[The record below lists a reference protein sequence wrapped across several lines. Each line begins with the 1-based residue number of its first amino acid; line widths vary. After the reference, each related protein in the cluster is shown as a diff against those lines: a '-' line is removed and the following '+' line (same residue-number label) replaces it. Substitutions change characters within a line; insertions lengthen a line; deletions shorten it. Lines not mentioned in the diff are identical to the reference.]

1 MKRFISILVA
11 VMMVLTL
18 LPLGRVFAEEEMRG
32 PKVDPTT
39 IEEKFETNKKALKA
53 KIDEARGIDL
63 TKYEDGDEKNTF
75 TKAIE
80 EAETVYALTEVTEE
94 AIGKMQAETAK
105 LAAAI
110 TTFKENA
117 KEVEENPEP
126 EDKLKKAKE
135 TAKTQIDSLGYLSET
150 EKNSYK
156 TEIDNA
162 NSDEAISEILERA
175 KAKNTENKAEKEKA
189 KLEEAKTKAE
199 KEIKALTKLTDEE
212 KAPFLK
218 QVKDATKV
226 EDVEKTVE
234 AARKAD
240 TEKQDPPVVDKLA
253 EAKAKAEK
261 EITALTKLTDEEK
274 APFLKQVKDAET
286 VDAVNAALEAAKK
299 ADNDKQDPKPEDK
312 LAEAKAKAEKEIK
325 ALTKLTDKEKAS
337 FIKQV
342 KDATTVADVEK
353 AVKDAKDADDKKT
366 TPSVPSDD
374 YSTRVPRAIRTTI
387 ANANAMIAHP
397 RYGFASYSSRANLEN
412 RLSSLK
418 SIANDF
424 ENGYYNKYW
433 NGKFLNGYYGDE
445 WYDYYENGYY
455 YRNGVPYT
463 YSGFRAHF
471 GYYPKYDMS
480 DYYGRGYWNG
490 KYRRGYYR
498 DGWYDYY
505 ENGYYYRDGE
515 RYTYSEFRKEFGYYP
530 SYAYGRGYWYDYAED
545 RDPYYGYQGRYG
557 YYYGSSIRD
566 AVERTVNAINAVAIS
581 ADAPLMKVSYPSSS
595 DYDGYY
601 DYYPW
606 YYDPYY
612 YDGYYYDQ
620 NSSKIRELKKLIGEA
635 EELAASRSDAQWAPY
650 RSELTDAANY
660 GRKAAKGRAS
670 VKGAIEELEKAIKKA
685 KTDGMKLYIR
695 RGYMTGVNGT
705 EFNPSG
711 TLTRAE
717 MAQIIENLLEQSG
730 DTVAF
735 APKNFND
742 VESGRW
748 YKKAV
753 NLVSSHNIMKGNPD
767 GNFYPQK
774 PVSIEELIV
783 IAARLGGHTPQ
794 NGNVFGI
801 EKHYWSV
808 HYIQT
813 AYVKGWIGMDKF
825 NPSAPITRG
834 QAVQILNRSLNFGVD
849 KEFINKYGAQMNK
862 FSDVTMSSPYYYDI
876 VAATNT
882 ISYSQVPKS
891 KTRIWRAYQTSNGW
905 SSSKYSNGTYVKP
918 YTGW

>member
-18 LPLGRVFAEEEMRG
+18 LPLGRVFAEDAGTGPVVDQGGSKERDGGDDSGSTDLDNAKKEAIATINDLGNLSQDEKDGFINRVNAAEETTAITAIVAEATQKDKKNADEKAKKEAEEEAKKQLESAKKSLDEKIKEAE
-32 PKVDPTT
+32 KVKNTANYTNASEKNKTAFNKALEDAKEAIKKEDATEESLKEAEDKLVAAQKALDGK
-39 IEEKFETNKKALKA
+39 EEKPKPEEDTTEEKLAKAKIALKA
-53 KIDEARGIDL
+53 KID
-63 TKYEDGDEKNTF
+63 
-75 TKAIE
+75 
-80 EAETVYALTEVTEE
+80 
-94 AIGKMQAETAK
+94 
-105 LAAAI
+105 AA
-110 TTFKENA
+110 N
-117 KEVEENPEP
+117 
-126 EDKLKKAKE
+126 KAKE
-135 TAKTQIDSLGYLSET
+135 TDAYKNAT
-150 EKNSYK
+150 E
-156 TEIDNA
+156 
-162 NSDEAISEILERA
+162 
-175 KAKNTENKAEKEKA
+175 
-189 KLEEAKTKAE
+189 
-199 KEIKALTKLTDEE
+199 
-212 KAPFLK
+212 
-218 QVKDATKV
+218 
-226 EDVEKTVE
+226 
-234 AARKAD
+234 
-240 TEKQDPPVVDKLA
+240 
-253 EAKAKAEK
+253 
-261 EITALTKLTDEEK
+261 
-274 APFLKQVKDAET
+274 
-286 VDAVNAALEAAKK
+286 
-299 ADNDKQDPKPEDK
+299 
-312 LAEAKAKAEKEIK
+312 
-325 ALTKLTDKEKAS
+325 
-337 FIKQV
+337 
-342 KDATTVADVEK
+342 
-353 AVKDAKDADDKKT
+353 DKKT
-366 TPSVPSDD
+366 AFEDALKAAEAEYKNDKATVETLDAAGTLLDSKKDALDGKTTPVVPSDN

-387 ANANAMIAHP
+387 ANANAMMAHP
-397 RYGFASYSSRANLEN
+397 LYGSASYSSRTNLEN
-412 RLSSLK
+412 QLASLK

-424 ENGYYNKYW
+424 ENGYYSRYW
-433 NGKFLNGYYGDE
+433 NGKYWNGYYGDE

-490 KYRRGYYR
+490 KHWRGYYR

-505 ENGYYYRDGE
+505 ENGYYYRDGVP
-515 RYTYSEFRKEFGYYP
+515 YTYNEFRREFGYYP
-530 SYAYGRGYWYDYAED
+530 DYAYGRGYWYDYDED
-545 RDPYYGYQGRYG
+545 WDPYYGYQGRYG

-566 AVERTVNAINAVAIS
+566 AVERTVDAINAVAIS

-753 NLVSSHNIMKGNPD
+753 NFVSSHNIMKGNPD

-825 NPSAPITRG
+825 DPSAPITRG
-834 QAVQILNRSLNFGVD
+834 QAVQILNRSLNYGVD

-882 ISYSQVPKS
+882 ISYSQVPNS

-905 SSSKYSNGTYVKP
+905 SSPKYSNGTYVKP

>member
-18 LPLGRVFAEEEMRG
+18 LPLGRVFAEDEVTEQEEMRG
-32 PKVDPTT
+32 PSVDPTT
-39 IEEKFETNKKALKA
+39 IEEKFEANKMALKA
-53 KIDEARGIDL
+53 KIDEAKEIDL
-63 TKYEDGDEKNTF
+63 SKYADGDVKNNF

-94 AIGKMQAETAK
+94 NVGKMQEATTK
-105 LAAAI
+105 LTEAI
-110 TTFKENA
+110 NTFKTNA
-117 KEVEENPEP
+117 KEVEEEA
-126 EDKLKKAKE
+126 KKQLEAAKESLTKKIEEAKE
-135 TAKTQIDSLGYLSET
+135 TMKTVKYTKASEDNKAAFDKALEEAEKALAKQGVTADELTEAENKLVDAQKALDGKEEEPKPGET
-150 EKNSYK
+150 PEEK
-156 TEIDNA
+156 
-162 NSDEAISEILERA
+162 LA
-175 KAKNTENKAEKEKA
+175 KAKKALKA
-189 KLEEAKTKAE
+189 KIDAATA
-199 KEIKALTKLTDEE
+199 
-212 KAPFLK
+212 
-218 QVKDATKV
+218 VKDTDKYKNATK
-226 EDVEKTVE
+226 TN
-234 AARKAD
+234 
-240 TEKQDPPVVDKLA
+240 
-253 EAKAKAEK
+253 
-261 EITALTKLTDEEK
+261 
-274 APFLKQVKDAET
+274 KDAF
-286 VDAVNAALEAAKK
+286 DNALEAAEAEYKNDKATVETLDAAGTLLDSKK
-299 ADNDKQDPKPEDK
+299 ADLDG
-312 LAEAKAKAEKEIK
+312 
-325 ALTKLTDKEKAS
+325 
-337 FIKQV
+337 
-342 KDATTVADVEK
+342 
-353 AVKDAKDADDKKT
+353 KT
-366 TPSVPSDD
+366 TPSVPSDN

-387 ANANAMIAHP
+387 ANANAMMAHP

-412 RLSSLK
+412 RLASLK

-433 NGKFLNGYYGDE
+433 NGKFWNGYYGDE

-505 ENGYYYRDGE
+505 EDGYYYRDGVP
-515 RYTYSEFRKEFGYYP
+515 YTYSEFRREFGYYP
-530 SYAYGRGYWYDYAED
+530 SYSYGRGYWYDYDED
-545 RDPYYGYQGRYG
+545 WDPYYGYQGRYG

-566 AVERTVNAINAVAIS
+566 AVERTVDAINAVAIS

-670 VKGAIEELEKAIKKA
+670 VTGAIEELEKAIKKA

-695 RGYMTGVNGT
+695 RGYMMGVNGT
-705 EFNPSG
+705 EFNLSG

-891 KTRIWRAYQTSNGW
+891 RTRIWRAYQTSNGW

>member
-18 LPLGRVFAEEEMRG
+18 LPLGRVFAEKEVTEQEEQEVMEAPEEEG
-32 PKVDPTT
+32 GDETPGDKTPGEKTPGEETPEDKTPGEKTKDEAKEEPKLEEAKTNAKKIIEDLTNLSQEDKNGFFSKIDSATKTTDIDNIVAEATQKDTKIAEEKDKEEAKEEAKKQLETAKDSLTKKFEKAKGYKETVKYTKATNENKAAFDKALEDAKKALNEAEEALKKEDVTVNELTTAEKKLTEAEKELTTAQDALDGEEEDPTPGKT
-39 IEEKFETNKKALKA
+39 PEENIADAKKALKA
-53 KIDEARGIDL
+53 KIYD
-63 TKYEDGDEKNTF
+63 
-75 TKAIE
+75 
-80 EAETVYALTEVTEE
+80 AE
-94 AIGKMQAETAK
+94 
-105 LAAAI
+105 
-110 TTFKENA
+110 
-117 KEVEENPEP
+117 
-126 EDKLKKAKE
+126 KAKE
-135 TAKTQIDSLGYLSET
+135 TVKYTKA
-150 EKNSYK
+150 
-156 TEIDNA
+156 
-162 NSDEAISEILERA
+162 SDEKKAAFDKALED
-175 KAKNTENKAEKEKA
+175 AEKALKKEDVTADELTAAETALEKA
-189 KLEEAKTKAE
+189 QD
-199 KEIKALTKLTDEE
+199 ALDGE
-212 KAPFLK
+212 
-218 QVKDATKV
+218 
-226 EDVEKTVE
+226 
-234 AARKAD
+234 
-240 TEKQDPPVVDKLA
+240 
-253 EAKAKAEK
+253 
-261 EITALTKLTDEEK
+261 
-274 APFLKQVKDAET
+274 
-286 VDAVNAALEAAKK
+286 
-299 ADNDKQDPKPEDK
+299 
-312 LAEAKAKAEKEIK
+312 
-325 ALTKLTDKEKAS
+325 
-337 FIKQV
+337 
-342 KDATTVADVEK
+342 
-353 AVKDAKDADDKKT
+353 T
-366 TPSVPSDD
+366 TPVVPSDD
-374 YSTRVPRAIRTTI
+374 YSTRVPRAIRNTI
-387 ANANAMIAHP
+387 VNAKAMIAHP
-397 RYGFASYSSRANLEN
+397 RYSSASDSSRANLEN
-412 RLSSLK
+412 RLANLK

-433 NGKFLNGYYGDE
+433 NGKYWNGYYGDG
-445 WYDYYENGYY
+445 WYDYYDNGYY

-463 YSGFRAHF
+463 YSRFKARF
-471 GYYPKYDMS
+471 GYSPKYDMS

-505 ENGYYYRDGE
+505 ENGYYYRDGVPYE
-515 RYTYSEFRKEFGYYP
+515 YDEFIREFGYYP
-530 SYAYGRGYWYDYAED
+530 SYAYGRGYWYDYDED
-545 RDPYYGYQGRYG
+545 WDPHYGYQGRYG

-566 AVERTVNAINAVAIS
+566 AVERTVEAINAVANES
-581 ADAPLMKVSYPSSS
+581 GAYDMRASYPSSS

-695 RGYMTGVNGT
+695 RGYMMGVNGT

-891 KTRIWRAYQTSNGW
+891 KTRIWRAFQTSNGW

>member
-18 LPLGRVFAEEEMRG
+18 LPLGRVFAEEDVTEQEVMAEQG
-32 PKVDPTT
+32 EGEEAPKPGEGEGGEETLTPGDSGETGGT
-39 IEEKFETNKKALKA
+39 EEKVNVLYEYVSSTAEKTLPDTLKA
-53 KIDEARGIDL
+53 P
-63 TKYEDGDEKNTF
+63 
-75 TKAIE
+75 
-80 EAETVYALTEVTEE
+80 
-94 AIGKMQAETAK
+94 
-105 LAAAI
+105 
-110 TTFKENA
+110 NA
-117 KEVEENPEP
+117 KEVAKGETVNVPETPNPAELTTEDGKWTFKGWTPDTNQENVQADVTFKGTWEFTEKEPIAEKVNVTYEYVSGTDGKTLPDTLKAPDAKEVKKGETVEVPETPNPAELTTEDGKWTFKGWTPDTNQENVQADVTFKGTWEFTEKEEPTPGETPE
-126 EDKLKKAKE
+126 EKIAKAKE
-135 TAKTQIDSLGYLSET
+135 ALK
-150 EKNSYK
+150 EKIN
-156 TEIDNA
+156 DA
-162 NSDEAISEILERA
+162 
-175 KAKNTENKAEKEKA
+175 EKA
-189 KLEEAKTKAE
+189 KYTDAYKNATKAT
-199 KEIKALTKLTDEE
+199 KNAFDNAL
-212 KAPFLK
+212 
-218 QVKDATKV
+218 KD
-226 EDVEKTVE
+226 
-234 AARKAD
+234 
-240 TEKQDPPVVDKLA
+240 
-253 EAKAKAEK
+253 AKAEL
-261 EITALTKLTDEEK
+261 ESATATEDTLK
-274 APFLKQVKDAET
+274 AAGILLDAR
-286 VDAVNAALEAAKK
+286 K
-299 ADNDKQDPKPEDK
+299 NDLDGK
-312 LAEAKAKAEKEIK
+312 
-325 ALTKLTDKEKAS
+325 T
-337 FIKQV
+337 
-342 KDATTVADVEK
+342 
-353 AVKDAKDADDKKT
+353 T
-366 TPSVPSDD
+366 TPSVPSDN
-374 YSTRVPRAIRTTI
+374 YSARVPRAVRNTI
-387 ANANAMIAHP
+387 ANANAMMADP
-397 RYGFASYSSRANLEN
+397 RYGFASYSSRTNLEN
-412 RLSSLK
+412 RLASLK

-424 ENGYYNKYW
+424 ENGYYNKHW
-433 NGKFLNGYYGDE
+433 NGKFWNGYYGDE

-490 KYRRGYYR
+490 KHWRGYYR

-505 ENGYYYRDGE
+505 ENGYYYRDGVP
-515 RYTYSEFRKEFGYYP
+515 YTYNEFRREFGYYP
-530 SYAYGRGYWYDYAED
+530 DYAYGRGHWYDYYDED
-545 RDPYYGYQGRYG
+545 WDPYYGYQGRYG

-566 AVERTVNAINAVAIS
+566 AVERTVDAINAVAIS

-620 NSSKIRELKKLIGEA
+620 NSSKVRELKKLIGEA

-670 VKGAIEELEKAIKKA
+670 VTGAIEELEKAIKKA

-695 RGYMTGVNGT
+695 RGYMMGVNGT

-882 ISYSQVPKS
+882 ISYSQVPNS
-891 KTRIWRAYQTSNGW
+891 KTRIWRAFQTSNGW

>member
-18 LPLGRVFAEEEMRG
+18 LPLGRVFAEEDVTDETVMEVPG
-32 PKVDPTT
+32 DEEGGDETLTPGEDGETEQIDVEYKYVSDSAENVLPASIVAPKSKKVDKGETVEVPTKPEDVT
-39 IEEKFETNKKALKA
+39 TEEGTWTFVSWDPNETQTNVQENLTFTGTWKFTKKEEPIKEQVYVEYKYVSDSVENVLPASIVAPKSKKVDKGETVEVPTKPEDVTTEEGTWTFVSWDPNETQTNVQENLTFTGTWKFTEKEEPKPGETPEEK
-53 KIDEARGIDL
+53 
-63 TKYEDGDEKNTF
+63 
-75 TKAIE
+75 
-80 EAETVYALTEVTEE
+80 
-94 AIGKMQAETAK
+94 
-105 LAAAI
+105 LA
-110 TTFKENA
+110 
-117 KEVEENPEP
+117 
-126 EDKLKKAKE
+126 
-135 TAKTQIDSLGYLSET
+135 
-150 EKNSYK
+150 
-156 TEIDNA
+156 
-162 NSDEAISEILERA
+162 
-175 KAKNTENKAEKEKA
+175 KEKA
-189 KLEEAKTKAE
+189 NAE

-218 QVKDATKV
+218 QVEEA
-226 EDVEKTVE
+226 KTV
-234 AARKAD
+234 K
-240 TEKQDPPVVDKLA
+240 
-253 EAKAKAEK
+253 
-261 EITALTKLTDEEK
+261 
-274 APFLKQVKDAET
+274 
-286 VDAVNAALEAAKK
+286 
-299 ADNDKQDPKPEDK
+299 
-312 LAEAKAKAEKEIK
+312 
-325 ALTKLTDKEKAS
+325 
-337 FIKQV
+337 
-342 KDATTVADVEK
+342 DVEK
-353 AVKDAKDADDKKT
+353 ALKNAKDANSKTT
-366 TPSVPSDD
+366 TPSVPSDN
-374 YSTRVPRAIRTTI
+374 YSAKVPRAIRTTI
-387 ANANAMIAHP
+387 ANANAMMADP
-397 RYGFASYSSRANLEN
+397 RYGFASYSSRTNLEN
-412 RLSSLK
+412 RLASLK

-424 ENGYYNKYW
+424 ENGYYNRYW
-433 NGKFLNGYYGDE
+433 NGKYWNGYYGDE
-445 WYDYYENGYY
+445 WYDYYDNGYY

-490 KYRRGYYR
+490 KHWRGYYR

-505 ENGYYYRDGE
+505 ENGYYYRDGVP
-515 RYTYSEFRKEFGYYP
+515 YTYNEFRREFGYYP
-530 SYAYGRGYWYDYAED
+530 DYAYGRGHWYDYYDED
-545 RDPYYGYQGRYG
+545 WDPYYGYQGRYG
-557 YYYGSSIRD
+557 YYYDSSIRD
-566 AVERTVNAINAVAIS
+566 AVERTVDAINAVAIS
-581 ADAPLMKVSYPSSS
+581 ADAPYMKVSYPSSS

-695 RGYMTGVNGT
+695 RGYMMGVNGT

>member
-18 LPLGRVFAEEEMRG
+18 LPVGRVFAEEEVTEQEVMEAQG
-32 PKVDPTT
+32 G
-39 IEEKFETNKKALKA
+39 EEGTPGKDEEAPGKDEEDSGSTDLDKA
-53 KIDEARGIDL
+53 KEADL
-63 TKYEDGDEKNTF
+63 EKAKKSLQEKIN
-75 TKAIE
+75 
-80 EAETVYALTEVTEE
+80 EA
-94 AIGKMQAETAK
+94 
-105 LAAAI
+105 
-110 TTFKENA
+110 N
-117 KEVEENPEP
+117 
-126 EDKLKKAKE
+126 KAKE
-135 TAKTQIDSLGYLSET
+135 TVKYTKASKEKKDAFDKALKEANNAINDTAATAESLIAAKDKLVATQEALDG
-150 EKNSYK
+150 K
-156 TEIDNA
+156 TEEEPTPGKTPEQKLADA
-162 NSDEAISEILERA
+162 KEAL
-175 KAKNTENKAEKEKA
+175 KEKINDAEKA
-189 KLEEAKTKAE
+189 KYTDAYKNATKAT
-199 KEIKALTKLTDEE
+199 KNAFDNAL
-212 KAPFLK
+212 
-218 QVKDATKV
+218 KD
-226 EDVEKTVE
+226 
-234 AARKAD
+234 
-240 TEKQDPPVVDKLA
+240 
-253 EAKAKAEK
+253 AKAEL
-261 EITALTKLTDEEK
+261 ESATATEDTLK
-274 APFLKQVKDAET
+274 AAGILLDAR
-286 VDAVNAALEAAKK
+286 K
-299 ADNDKQDPKPEDK
+299 NDLDG
-312 LAEAKAKAEKEIK
+312 
-325 ALTKLTDKEKAS
+325 
-337 FIKQV
+337 
-342 KDATTVADVEK
+342 
-353 AVKDAKDADDKKT
+353 KT
-366 TPSVPSDD
+366 TTPVVPSDN
-374 YSTRVPRAIRTTI
+374 YSARVPRAIRTTI
-387 ANANAMIAHP
+387 ANANAMMADP
-397 RYGFASYSSRANLEN
+397 RYSSASDSSRANLEN
-412 RLSSLK
+412 RLANLK

-424 ENGYYNKYW
+424 ENGYYSRYW
-433 NGKFLNGYYGDE
+433 NGKYWNGYYGDE
-445 WYDYYENGYY
+445 WYDYYDNGYY

-505 ENGYYYRDGE
+505 ENGYYYRDGVP
-515 RYTYSEFRKEFGYYP
+515 YTYNEFRREFGYYP
-530 SYAYGRGYWYDYAED
+530 SYAYGRGHWYDYHDED
-545 RDPYYGYQGRYG
+545 WDPYYGYQGRYG

-566 AVERTVNAINAVAIS
+566 AVERTVAAINAVANES
-581 ADAPLMKVSYPSSS
+581 RAYDMKVSYPSSS

-670 VKGAIEELEKAIKKA
+670 VTGAIEELEKAIKKA

-695 RGYMTGVNGT
+695 RGYMMGVNGT

-891 KTRIWRAYQTSNGW
+891 KTRIWRAFQTSNGW

>member
-32 PKVDPTT
+32 PSVDPTT
-39 IEEKFETNKKALKA
+39 IEEKFEANKTALKA
-53 KIDEARGIDL
+53 KIDEAKGIDL
-63 TKYEDGDEKNTF
+63 SKYADGDVKNNF

-94 AIGKMQAETAK
+94 NVGKMQEATTK
-105 LAAAI
+105 LTEAI
-110 TTFKENA
+110 NTFKTNA
-117 KEVEENPEP
+117 KEVEEEAKKQL
-126 EDKLKKAKE
+126 EAAKESLTEKIEEAKKAKKTFAYTKASEDKKADFDKALEEAEKALEKQGVTADELTEAENKLVDAQKALDGKEEEPKPGE
-135 TAKTQIDSLGYLSET
+135 TPE
-150 EKNSYK
+150 EK
-156 TEIDNA
+156 
-162 NSDEAISEILERA
+162 LA
-175 KAKNTENKAEKEKA
+175 KAKKALKA
-189 KLEEAKTKAE
+189 KIDAATA
-199 KEIKALTKLTDEE
+199 
-212 KAPFLK
+212 
-218 QVKDATKV
+218 VKDTDKYKNATK
-226 EDVEKTVE
+226 TN
-234 AARKAD
+234 
-240 TEKQDPPVVDKLA
+240 
-253 EAKAKAEK
+253 
-261 EITALTKLTDEEK
+261 
-274 APFLKQVKDAET
+274 KDAF
-286 VDAVNAALEAAKK
+286 DNALEAAEAEYKNDKATVETLDAAGTLLDSKK
-299 ADNDKQDPKPEDK
+299 ANLDG
-312 LAEAKAKAEKEIK
+312 
-325 ALTKLTDKEKAS
+325 
-337 FIKQV
+337 
-342 KDATTVADVEK
+342 
-353 AVKDAKDADDKKT
+353 KT
-366 TPSVPSDD
+366 TPSVPSDS

-387 ANANAMIAHP
+387 ANANAMMAHP

-412 RLSSLK
+412 RLASLK

-433 NGKFLNGYYGDE
+433 NGKFWNGYYGDE

-463 YSGFRAHF
+463 YSEFRAHF

-505 ENGYYYRDGE
+505 ENGYYYRDGVP
-515 RYTYSEFRKEFGYYP
+515 YTYNEFRREFGYYP
-530 SYAYGRGYWYDYAED
+530 SYAYDRGYWYDYDED
-545 RDPYYGYQGRYG
+545 WDPYYGYQGRYG

-566 AVERTVNAINAVAIS
+566 AVERTVDAINAVAIS

-660 GRKAAKGRAS
+660 GRKATKGRAS
-670 VKGAIEELEKAIKKA
+670 VTGAIEELEKAIKKA

-695 RGYMTGVNGT
+695 RGYMMGVNGT

-748 YKKAV
+748 YNKAV

-891 KTRIWRAYQTSNGW
+891 RTRIWRAYQTSNGW

>member
-1 MKRFISILVA
+1 MTCQKNLIYTLFDSISHSVLIWASPKILFKEDNMKRFISILVA

-18 LPLGRVFAEEEMRG
+18 LPLGRVFAEEDVTDETVMEVPG
-32 PKVDPTT
+32 DEEGGDETLTPGEDGETEQIDVEYKYVSDSAENVLPASIVAPKSKKVDKGETVEVPTKPEDVT
-39 IEEKFETNKKALKA
+39 TEEGTWTFVSWDPNETQTNVQENLTFTGTWKFTKKEEPIKEQVYVEYKYVSDSVENVLPASIVAPKSKKVDKGETVEVPTKPEDVTTEEGTWTFVSWDPNETQTNVQENLTFTGTWKFTEKEEPKPGETPEEK
-53 KIDEARGIDL
+53 
-63 TKYEDGDEKNTF
+63 
-75 TKAIE
+75 
-80 EAETVYALTEVTEE
+80 
-94 AIGKMQAETAK
+94 
-105 LAAAI
+105 LA
-110 TTFKENA
+110 
-117 KEVEENPEP
+117 
-126 EDKLKKAKE
+126 
-135 TAKTQIDSLGYLSET
+135 
-150 EKNSYK
+150 
-156 TEIDNA
+156 
-162 NSDEAISEILERA
+162 
-175 KAKNTENKAEKEKA
+175 KEKA
-189 KLEEAKTKAE
+189 NAE

-218 QVKDATKV
+218 QVEEA
-226 EDVEKTVE
+226 KTV
-234 AARKAD
+234 K
-240 TEKQDPPVVDKLA
+240 
-253 EAKAKAEK
+253 
-261 EITALTKLTDEEK
+261 
-274 APFLKQVKDAET
+274 
-286 VDAVNAALEAAKK
+286 
-299 ADNDKQDPKPEDK
+299 
-312 LAEAKAKAEKEIK
+312 
-325 ALTKLTDKEKAS
+325 
-337 FIKQV
+337 
-342 KDATTVADVEK
+342 DVEK
-353 AVKDAKDADDKKT
+353 ALKNAKDANSKTT
-366 TPSVPSDD
+366 TPSVPSDN
-374 YSTRVPRAIRTTI
+374 YSAKVPRAIRTTI
-387 ANANAMIAHP
+387 ANANAMMADP
-397 RYGFASYSSRANLEN
+397 RYGFASYSSRTNLEN
-412 RLSSLK
+412 RLASLK

-424 ENGYYNKYW
+424 ENGYYNRYW
-433 NGKFLNGYYGDE
+433 NGKYWNGYYGDE
-445 WYDYYENGYY
+445 WYDYYDNGYY

-480 DYYGRGYWNG
+480 DYYGRDYWNG
-490 KYRRGYYR
+490 KHWRGYYR

-505 ENGYYYRDGE
+505 ENGYYYRDGVP
-515 RYTYSEFRKEFGYYP
+515 YTYNEFRREFGYYP
-530 SYAYGRGYWYDYAED
+530 DYAYGRGHWYDYYDED
-545 RDPYYGYQGRYG
+545 WDPYYGYQGRYG
-557 YYYGSSIRD
+557 YYYDSSIRD
-566 AVERTVNAINAVAIS
+566 AVERTVDAINAVAIS
-581 ADAPLMKVSYPSSS
+581 ADAPYMKVSYPSSS

-670 VKGAIEELEKAIKKA
+670 VTGAIEELEKAIKKA

-695 RGYMTGVNGT
+695 RGYMMGVNGT

>member
-18 LPLGRVFAEEEMRG
+18 LPLGRVFAEEDVTEQEVMAEPG
-32 PKVDPTT
+32 VDEEAPKPGEGEGGETAPSKEAIDEAIATINGLEYLSQEEKDEFIKRVKAAKEESEITT
-39 IEEKFETNKKALKA
+39 IVTEAQKKSEENKAAKEKEAEEEAKKQLEAAKESLTEKIEEAKKAKETVAYTKASDDKKADFDKALKEAEEALLKDDATAETLKEAENKLEEAQKALDGKEEEPTPGETPEEKLAKAKEALKA
-53 KIDEARGIDL
+53 KIDA
-63 TKYEDGDEKNTF
+63 
-75 TKAIE
+75 
-80 EAETVYALTEVTEE
+80 
-94 AIGKMQAETAK
+94 
-105 LAAAI
+105 
-110 TTFKENA
+110 
-117 KEVEENPEP
+117 
-126 EDKLKKAKE
+126 
-135 TAKTQIDSLGYLSET
+135 
-150 EKNSYK
+150 
-156 TEIDNA
+156 
-162 NSDEAISEILERA
+162 A
-175 KAKNTENKAEKEKA
+175 KA
-189 KLEEAKTKAE
+189 
-199 KEIKALTKLTDEE
+199 
-212 KAPFLK
+212 
-218 QVKDATKV
+218 VKDTDKYKNATK
-226 EDVEKTVE
+226 TN
-234 AARKAD
+234 
-240 TEKQDPPVVDKLA
+240 
-253 EAKAKAEK
+253 
-261 EITALTKLTDEEK
+261 
-274 APFLKQVKDAET
+274 KDAFEK
-286 VDAVNAALEAAKK
+286 ALEAAEKALETATK
-299 ADNDKQDPKPEDK
+299 ADE
-312 LAEAKAKAEKEIK
+312 
-325 ALTKLTDKEKAS
+325 LTDAENKLVDA
-337 FIKQV
+337 Q
-342 KDATTVADVEK
+342 KDLDG
-353 AVKDAKDADDKKT
+353 KT
-366 TPSVPSDD
+366 TPVVPSDN

-387 ANANAMIAHP
+387 ANANAMMADP
-397 RYGFASYSSRANLEN
+397 RYGFASDSSKANLEN
-412 RLSSLK
+412 RLKSLK

-424 ENGYYNKYW
+424 ENGYYSRYW
-433 NGKFLNGYYGDE
+433 NGKYWNGYYGDE
-445 WYDYYENGYY
+445 WYDYYDNGYY

-505 ENGYYYRDGE
+505 ENGYYYRDGVP
-515 RYTYSEFRKEFGYYP
+515 YTYNEFRREFGYYP
-530 SYAYGRGYWYDYAED
+530 DYAYGRGHWYDYYDED
-545 RDPYYGYQGRYG
+545 WDPYYGYQGRYG

-566 AVERTVNAINAVAIS
+566 AVERTVDAINAVAIS
-581 ADAPLMKVSYPSSS
+581 ADTPYMKVSYPSSS

-695 RGYMTGVNGT
+695 RGYMMGVNGT